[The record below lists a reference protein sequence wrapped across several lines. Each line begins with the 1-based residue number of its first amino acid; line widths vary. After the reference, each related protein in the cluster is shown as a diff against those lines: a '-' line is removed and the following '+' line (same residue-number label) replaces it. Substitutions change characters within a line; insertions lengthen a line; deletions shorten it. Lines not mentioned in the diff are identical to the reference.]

1 MWLVLNHPKMV
12 NFQVSYTSIPELCKS
27 IQIRLHLWASGRLW
41 GLLVHSSVKAGVWG
55 SCCKLT
61 SACPF
66 IILHNASRVFART
79 CAPPLPGFG
88 VFACCLKAGVLQNL
102 STERVVRVLLCW
114 CCKLCV
120 AWMLE
125 IKKRRGFASK
135 DSCIRPGSS
144 CSHIP
149 VLWGGSGSGELTVT
163 CRSQIGNRC
172 PAMVTAAATTF
183 KFLRFSAISFP
194 LTSYQTAAMFIS
206 RVIFQWKGR
215 RGCNDTSLLS
225 QPFTARW
232 LSLCSQS
239 LWMVNWEPWLKALS
253 AEDHIILALRRTTG
267 REGLTAGP
275 GLWQRSTIPAQAL
288 GSAGL
293 HNAFVSQGKLAVWR
307 YLSAPTT
314 IFQGRFFWASSH
326 VLNNISP
333 QPPTLPWISQS
344 CAQSVCFSVE
354 VSCGLCCCV
363 QVQLVNILL
372 GLESGTASSYEK
384 KQLPCTEAS
393 TTAVLAQA
401 LCGQKSF

>member
-102 STERVVRVLLCW
+102 STEQVVRVLLCW

-125 IKKRRGFASK
+125 MKRRGFASK

-206 RVIFQWKGR
+206 SRVIFQWKR
-215 RGCNDTSLLS
+215 RGGEGAMTPASCHSLSLPGDSVSAVRAFGRWTGSSDSRLCLQKITSFLPSEEQLEGRALLPDQGFGRGAQSPHRPWALQVSIMPLSPRGSLLS
-225 QPFTARW
+225 EGTCLLLLLFF
-232 LSLCSQS
+232 
-239 LWMVNWEPWLKALS
+239 K
-253 AEDHIILALRRTTG
+253 ED
-267 REGLTAGP
+267 
-275 GLWQRSTIPAQAL
+275 
-288 GSAGL
+288 
-293 HNAFVSQGKLAVWR
+293 
-307 YLSAPTT
+307 
-314 IFQGRFFWASSH
+314 
-326 VLNNISP
+326 
-333 QPPTLPWISQS
+333 
-344 CAQSVCFSVE
+344 FSE
-354 VSCGLCCCV
+354 H
-363 QVQLVNILL
+363 QVM
-372 GLESGTASSYEK
+372 Y
-384 KQLPCTEAS
+384 
-393 TTAVLAQA
+393 
-401 LCGQKSF
+401 